1 MTTNWGTSCSKITLY
16 LSCFLDYN
24 EYIRFKKGEIM
35 QKKISKHTISG
46 LAQNIP
52 GVLAQ
57 IADEFKQYNVN
68 INSISAGETEKA
80 DVSRIVISVEGH
92 DDEVRKII
100 KDLNQFKAIISVDDL
115 ADKNFIDRELALIK
129 VMVNDETTTKIM
141 QIVEI
146 FRANVVGMG
155 VETITIELTGNEEK
169 VTGFIKMLAPYG
181 IRSMCRSGV
190 IGLKRGDE
198 I

>member
-1 MTTNWGTSCSKITLY
+1 
-16 LSCFLDYN
+16 
-24 EYIRFKKGEIM
+24 M

-46 LAQNIP
+46 LAQNKP

-68 INSISAGETEKA
+68 IKSISAGETEKPN
-80 DVSRIVISVEGH
+80 VSRIVISVEGH
-92 DDEVRKII
+92 DDEVKKII
-100 KDLNQFKAIISVDDL
+100 NDLKQVKAIIAIDDL

-129 VMVNDETTTKIM
+129 MMVDDETTLKIM

-155 VETITIELTGNEEK
+155 METITVELSGNEEK
-169 VTGFIKMLAPYG
+169 VNGFIKMLKPYG

>member
-1 MTTNWGTSCSKITLY
+1 
-16 LSCFLDYN
+16 
-24 EYIRFKKGEIM
+24 M

-57 IADEFKQYNVN
+57 ISDEFKKYKVN
-68 INSISAGETEKA
+68 IKSISAGETEKP

-92 DDEVRKII
+92 DDEVQTII
-100 KDLNQFKAIISVDDL
+100 NDLKQFKAIIAIDDL
-115 ADKNFIDRELALIK
+115 ANKNFIDRELALIK
-129 VMVNDETTTKIM
+129 IVVNDETTLKIM
-141 QIVEI
+141 QICEI

-155 VETITIELTGNEEK
+155 RETITIELSGNEEK
-169 VTGFIKMLAPYG
+169 VNGLIKMLTPYG